1 MLTGD
6 MQNVCLQT
14 YRNNRIF
21 FCLFLLGKLKQVQ
34 GFHLQQ
40 MFESQG
46 VRLVV
51 YGLSAVFKK
60 GCIHKQTDMSIA
72 NSITSENVKCDIFVI
87 LFTTWICELFWIL
100 VCRRKKLVT

>member
-1 MLTGD
+1 MFVYKHTE
-6 MQNVCLQT
+6 T
-14 YRNNRIF
+14 IEF
-21 FCLFLLGKLKQVQ
+21 FSAFFFLGKLKQVQ

-51 YGLSAVFKK
+51 YGLSPFFKK

-72 NSITSENVKCDIFVI
+72 NSITSEM
-87 LFTTWICELFWIL
+87 
-100 VCRRKKLVT
+100 